1 MKGGELW
8 AGCFTEGL
16 PRPPI
21 GSSDIPAHLRTLEK
35 QARHEHCLWS
45 ILGKARHI
53 GGESWRLKSRVDRFS
68 SYHVGNNH

>member
-1 MKGGELW
+1 MAQGLGMKGGELW

-35 QARHEHCLWS
+35 QAGRPGMS
-45 ILGKARHI
+45 TVSGAYLGRQGI
-53 GGESWRLKSRVDRFS
+53 
-68 SYHVGNNH
+68 